1 MAEYY
6 LSRATE
12 GKLSQLRAAEHTA
25 RVLHDIGSQLLVQ
38 KSYPLAVKWLQLAS
52 DTLNKIDP
60 LYLSEN
66 GSELW
71 FPVAHKLGT

>member
-6 LSRATE
+6 LSRASE
-12 GKLSQLRAAEHTA
+12 GELSQLWAAEHTA

-38 KSYPLAVKWLQLAS
+38 KSYPLAVKWLQLAF
-52 DTLNKIDP
+52 DTLNKIYP

-66 GSELW
+66 GSELR
-71 FPVAHKLGT
+71 FQ